1 CPRLR
6 EGEMTELLV
15 GTKKGLFVLEGQPGS
30 AYEISTRA
38 FPGEPVD
45 YAIRDQRSGRLLATM
60 TSPFYGPKIFFSDNN
75 GADWEQ
81 AEGVTLPEGGDEA
94 LVRIWVIAPGEAD
107 GTIYAGGDPGVL
119 FESLDGGTTWS
130 RNEGLWSQP

>member
-1 CPRLR
+1 
-6 EGEMTELLV
+6 MTELLV
-15 GTKKGLFVLEGQPGS
+15 GTKKGLFVLDGQPGS

-81 AEGVTLPEGGDEA
+81 AEGVTLPTEPTNPVTGPLLE
-94 LVRIWVIAPGEAD
+94 
-107 GTIYAGGDPGVL
+107 VL
-119 FESLDGGTTWS
+119 K
-130 RNEGLWSQP
+130 